1 MGPLSEKR
9 YSIVREKLVGQ
20 QSLAVQTC
28 KYFFFIYYI
37 FLWSCYVGIIIY
49 SEL

>member
-28 KYFFFIYYI
+28 YFFFFFYI
-37 FLWSCYVGIIIY
+37 IFFCGAVML
-49 SEL
+49 E